1 MHCQLDQIAFN
12 IVLSGRFATRF
23 LLKTIASSST
33 ETAVYD
39 LAKRHSDL
47 IRQVLFS
54 KSLRF
59 LPLPQQVGLLE
70 GLCVMISLFSKNIPL
85 EDQHLLACLSELL
98 KMSSVADKDM
108 EDTKLE
114 GRTVDKDGYIGGL
127 DGPRPTHHSFSIFF
141 RRSCVV
147 SVSDSLLVIPEE
159 LPPPVQLRVSA
170 VRLLHIVINAHENS
184 FFEAES
190 STSIGE

>member
-1 MHCQLDQIAFN
+1 
-12 IVLSGRFATRF
+12 V
-23 LLKTIASSST
+23 
-33 ETAVYD
+33 
-39 LAKRHSDL
+39 LAKRHSEL

-70 GLCVMISLFSKNIPL
+70 GLCAMLSLFPKIIPL

-108 EDTKLE
+108 EDSKLE
-114 GRTVDKDGYIGGL
+114 GRTVDKDGFIGGI
-127 DGPRPTHHSFSIFF
+127 DGPRPSLHSFSIFF

-147 SVSDSLLVIPEE
+147 SVSGKLLIIPQE
-159 LPPPVQLRVSA
+159 LPPPVQLRVSS

-184 FFEAES
+184 FFEAEN

>member
-1 MHCQLDQIAFN
+1 
-12 IVLSGRFATRF
+12 VLSNRFATRF
-23 LLKTIASSST
+23 LLKTIASSTT
-33 ETAVYD
+33 EKAVYE

-70 GLCVMISLFSKNIPL
+70 GLCVMLSLFPKNIPL

-114 GRTVDKDGYIGGL
+114 GRTVDKDGYVGGI
-127 DGPRPTHHSFSIFF
+127 DGHRPTLHSFSIFY

-147 SVSDSLLVIPEE
+147 SVSDKMLVIPQE

-184 FFEAES
+184 FFEADS
-190 STSIGE
+190 STSIGESLG